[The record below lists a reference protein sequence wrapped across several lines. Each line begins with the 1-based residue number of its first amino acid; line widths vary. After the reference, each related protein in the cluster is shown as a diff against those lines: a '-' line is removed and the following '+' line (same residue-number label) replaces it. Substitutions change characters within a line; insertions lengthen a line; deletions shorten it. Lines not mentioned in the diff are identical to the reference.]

1 MINYDDVTGENKT
14 KQNWP
19 YIPEYPF
26 RILIIWGSGQ
36 EKRRHYLFNLIKRI
50 WLYDCYD

>member
-1 MINYDDVTGENKT
+1 MINYDDVTGGNKT

-36 EKRRHYLFNLIKRI
+36 EKRRHYLI
-50 WLYDCYD
+50 